1 MRLTYEGAELAN
13 NARLSDFN
21 VVIGNELVF
30 KQDRIALNQ
39 VTELKVNNVED
50 PVFCEE
56 YTY

>member
-1 MRLTYEGAELAN
+1 MRLTYEGAEFSN
-13 NARLSDFN
+13 NAKLSDFN

-30 KQDRIALNQ
+30 KQDRITLSQ

-50 PVFCEE
+50 PIFCEE